1 MPVDPRLPHHR
12 AAARD
17 EAIRRVSRITVASV
31 LAGTV
36 ASIGFAGLAAA
47 TYSGTSTTGTTPTTA
62 GSVGQPRVYE
72 SQPRVYR
79 SQSQPVTVPN
89 PIQVA
94 QPPVRSS
101 GRARVTVGGS

>member
-1 MPVDPRLPHHR
+1 M
-12 AAARD
+12 
-17 EAIRRVSRITVASV
+17 
-31 LAGTV
+31 LAGTA

-47 TYSGTSTTGTTPTTA
+47 TYTGTSTTGTTPATDATI
-62 GSVGQPRVYE
+62 GRSPVYDGEPRA
-72 SQPRVYR
+72 YR
-79 SQSQPVTVPN
+79 SQSQPITVPN